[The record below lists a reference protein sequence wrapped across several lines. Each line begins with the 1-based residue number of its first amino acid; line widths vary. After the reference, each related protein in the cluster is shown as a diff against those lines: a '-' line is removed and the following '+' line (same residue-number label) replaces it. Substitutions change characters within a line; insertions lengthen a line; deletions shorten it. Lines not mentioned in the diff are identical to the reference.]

1 MSVILEQ
8 LAQCA
13 TPARASTSKIAPTV
27 GVQARAHL
35 NSTERKRLEV
45 FSAKPTPRV
54 SAPRRRTL
62 GRSAEAGSRNK
73 PDDPA
78 STRWEAILA
87 LIFQEDYKQPLH
99 VYLAGPQ
106 NGYVYLNQG
115 HNKMV
120 LGADGIDIHTT
131 DELERFIPSKG
142 VWKRLGWETRVR
154 VGEGE
159 SLLLRL
165 KGVTQMGD
173 WDLGTANLTI
183 MSSGDEIQRKDLL
196 VMLDLADLSYRD
208 AQTYVR
214 LPISGGAQITNP
226 QIGFCPADHVVHVSS
241 SRFSSRPSSQRANPQ
256 ARRVSTRTAEYHA
269 KPADKAAR
277 FRRLIQSAILAC
289 TNDYSLRLSLEDQ
302 KAILRI
308 FNPYCERPGCVYT
321 HMRLLRNR
329 IVLKFGRT
337 GCLSRRMVQ
346 YDQCGGGSF
355 AWLYYYNTSN
365 TKLVERL
372 VHLEL
377 SIRGARVARFACKC
391 GHRHQEYFWEELA
404 GGIEGLAAII
414 EDTVRSVG
422 ESFERIPIFVKDVD

>member
-27 GVQARAHL
+27 GVQARARL

-142 VWKRLGWETRVR
+142 VWKRLGWETR
-154 VGEGE
+154 
-159 SLLLRL
+159 
-165 KGVTQMGD
+165 
-173 WDLGTANLTI
+173 
-183 MSSGDEIQRKDLL
+183 
-196 VMLDLADLSYRD
+196 SYRD

-226 QIGFCPADHVVHVSS
+226 QIGFCPADHFVHVSS

-277 FRRLIQSAILAC
+277 FRRLIQSAI
-289 TNDYSLRLSLEDQ
+289 LRLSLEDQ